1 VSKLFLPERHPVRD
15 FFVLDVMDVVP
26 RSDMASMAHPIF
38 SLATKPDTR
47 ILRYTHDNVVVEIH
61 PSSKGLATIFDKDV
75 LIYCISKLM
84 HLKNQGEEIGPI
96 VRITTHDLLVSTNRN
111 TGGIIY
117 QRLEDALDRLAG
129 TRIKTNI
136 ATGEE
141 VSTQNFG
148 LIEWY
153 DYNRKGSGM
162 SERLK
167 YLDLKLSD
175 WMFRAVESA
184 EVLPISRDYFRLR
197 RPIDRRLY
205 ELARKHC
212 GKQPS
217 WKISASLLQKKIGS
231 KQDDK
236 HFMAHLRELA
246 ASNDLPDYQVKLQYD
261 TVIFVRR
268 EPAAVPAYLSPAPLA
283 ATAPA
288 AANVKAGAFS
298 AASNELEQ
306 ALASFGAT
314 LEGKRK
320 IVISWMAMEQVPAL
334 APGWDKHQLESL
346 YCEWAADKDAAHNE
360 DARFISWV
368 KSFTKDKAL

>member
-47 ILRYTHDNVVVEIH
+47 ILRYTHDDVVVEIH

-84 HLKNQGEEIGPI
+84 HLKNQGEEIGPV

-136 ATGEE
+136 ATGDQI
-141 VSTQNFG
+141 STQNFG

-184 EVLPISRDYFRLR
+184 EVLPINRDYFRLR

-212 GKQPS
+212 GKQPL
-217 WKISASLLQKKIGS
+217 WRVSASLLQKKIGS

-268 EPAAVPAYLSPAPLA
+268 EQATQSALPSAPPAPILK
-283 ATAPA
+283 PA
-288 AANVKAGAFS
+288 VRSDAR
-298 AASNELEQ
+298 ASTGSELEQ
-306 ALASFGAT
+306 ALASFGSA
-314 LEGKRK
+314 LEEGKRK
-320 IVISWMAMEQVPAL
+320 VVISWKAMEQVPAL
-334 APGWDKHQLESL
+334 APGWDKYALETQ
-346 YCEWAADKDAAHNE
+346 YCEWAADKDAAINE
-360 DARFISWV
+360 DARFLSWV
-368 KSFTKDKAL
+368 KSFTKGKAYG